1 LNDDTAHEFPRP
13 ISVLDVPPKGQH
25 LRLEASPD
33 ECEALAARLGVEKVL
48 RLAATLEVKPWKS
61 AGICV
66 SGTLDGEVEQA
77 CVVTLEPVTN
87 ALRADIL
94 VYLVRDEPHGARAAE
109 RELVVDP
116 LGEDEPDVLQGST
129 LDLGELVVE
138 HAILAVDPWPRKQ
151 GAELPPMREDGE
163 DGAEPGPFAALAR
176 LRQRGTDD

>member
-1 LNDDTAHEFPRP
+1 MNDDTAHEFPRP

-25 LRLEASPD
+25 LRLEASPG
-33 ECEALAARLGVEKVL
+33 ECEALAARLGVDKVL

-87 ALRADIL
+87 ALCAGIL
-94 VYLVRDEPHGARAAE
+94 VYLVGDDPRGARAAE

-116 LGEDEPDVLQGST
+116 LGEDEPDVLHGST

-138 HAILAVDPWPRKQ
+138 HAILAVDPYPRRE
-151 GAELPPMREDGE
+151 GAEWQPVREDGDDE
-163 DGAEPGPFAALAR
+163 AEPGPFAALAR
-176 LRQRGTDD
+176 LRQGGTDD